1 MKNANRKGRGKEKGK
16 KKKVAIEL
24 TNWTRASGL
33 KLICCHSPQT
43 TKRKSRQKLS
53 NGRTTPPAQIT
64 QVEGSGVQNT
74 PDENNN
80 KKMETEGGFQSI
92 IWKGVFPLL
101 SSKDR
106 DGWAGGWMVRRGRG

>member
-1 MKNANRKGRGKEKGK
+1 MDKGIGSKVDLLSLTSNNKEKKPAKAKHWSYNPTG
-16 KKKVAIEL
+16 
-24 TNWTRASGL
+24 
-33 KLICCHSPQT
+33 
-43 TKRKSRQKLS
+43 S
-53 NGRTTPPAQIT
+53 NIT

-106 DGWAGGWMVRRGRG
+106 DRWADGWMVRRGRG